1 MLHADAL
8 GKTDEKKLDVP
19 EFCIDAGS
27 VGNIARFI
35 NHSCEPNL
43 FVQCVLS
50 SHHDIKLARIL
61 LFAAD
66 NIPPLQVMNWSSF
79 SPSVSL
85 LLIEYLVHA
94 VVLVF
99 HKLICRKRFEDSLF
113 VEIDMIP
120 KSDMTVFLRIA
131 GLQVDS
137 DSIVSKSS
145 IPPTHLC
152 G

>member
-8 GKTDEKKLDVP
+8 GKTDGKKLDVP

-27 VGNIARFI
+27 VGNISRFI

-79 SPSVSL
+79 SPSISL
-85 LLIEYLVHA
+85 LLMEYLVHA
-94 VVLVF
+94 IVLVF
-99 HKLICRKRFEDSLF
+99 HKLICRKWFEDSIF
-113 VEIDMIP
+113 VEIDMNP

-131 GLQVDS
+131 
-137 DSIVSKSS
+137 
-145 IPPTHLC
+145 
-152 G
+152 